1 MNDHPLKVEHHNTTS
16 DGGSIASKDYEDR
29 YFQDNGFDES
39 KEVYIGGNNLE
50 ERWESFSGS
59 CFTIGELG
67 FGLGLNFLTTMHC
80 WLKKERSFNLD
91 YIGIDKK
98 ILEKKNL
105 VLLEEAFPNLKK
117 EINIFK
123 ECDVVGHNGFECISI
138 PDLKI
143 RLILVTEDVQKAIN
157 DICISN
163 IDAWFLDGFDP
174 KKNPEMWTEDVLKA
188 VFDLSSSDSS
198 FSSFT
203 SVGRIRRALLENGF
217 EVNKVPGFGTKRHR
231 IVGRKFEENKKSLD
245 IEYFDMENLYKTKD
259 DYTANEIE
267 VFIDENKD
275 QLKREYIDFK
285 YVILNPKNL
294 IGIEEFNQEFFDEI
308 DSIENKISQGSTFDT
323 ILEDINVD
331 IIEVNEFAPSSSK
344 QINEDLIYSKK
355 TSKIDLI
362 ESGDNF
368 LLYNIDNQYDRAPD
382 LNDEI
387 IKGEIVE
394 LIYQKGKFDYNREI
408 IEEIQKKKFDNSKF
422 EELAG
427 SNKEYSSI
435 NSIEDDKLIDINSVK
450 MLYALPVN
458 SFALVNKEDKI
469 YLVKITG
476 TNKNSFNKTDE
487 KYLKFVNSQNTNNRK
502 SILQSYDQLLN
513 DKYQVQL
520 NQKTIDRV
528 KNYFK

>member
-1 MNDHPLKVEHHNTTS
+1 MIEKLKNLGWKQF
-16 DGGSIASKDYEDR
+16 GGLVLIVIIIIA
-29 YFQDNGFDES
+29 F
-39 KEVYIGGNNLE
+39 
-50 ERWESFSGS
+50 
-59 CFTIGELG
+59 G
-67 FGLGLNFLTTMHC
+67 FGGFGGGFSTNNQNNIAKINKTNVTTQDFIDYVNQSGISQ
-80 WLKKERSFNLD
+80 EAIRDNLD
-91 YIGIDKK
+91 KNIIEELLSGLISTTLID
-98 ILEKKNL
+98 LEIK
-105 VLLEEAFPNLKK
+105 
-117 EINIFK
+117 
-123 ECDVVGHNGFECISI
+123 D
-138 PDLKI
+138 
-143 RLILVTEDVQKAIN
+143 
-157 DICISN
+157 
-163 IDAWFLDGFDP
+163 
-174 KKNPEMWTEDVLKA
+174 
-188 VFDLSSSDSS
+188 FDLSINEKTILKNIKENKNFLD
-198 FSSFT
+198 
-203 SVGRIRRALLENGF
+203 ENGAFQRIKYEKFLLSNNLSAAMF
-217 EVNKVPGFGTKRHR
+217 ELQLKNRELQKHLFDFIGAGTITPNFLIEK
-231 IVGRKFEENKKSLD
+231 KFEENNKSLN

-259 DYTANEIE
+259 DYTAIEIQE
-267 VFIDENKD
+267 FINENKE

-294 IGIEEFNQEFFDEI
+294 IGIEEFNQDFFDEI

-323 ILEDINVD
+323 ILADINVD
-331 IIEVNEFAPSSSK
+331 IIEVNQFAPSSNK
-344 QINEDLIYSKK
+344 QVNEDLIYSKK
-355 TSKIDLI
+355 VSKIDLI
-362 ESGDNF
+362 ENGDNF

-394 LIYQKGKFDYNREI
+394 LIYQKGKFDYNRKI

-427 SNKEYSSI
+427 LNKEYSSI
-435 NSIEDDKLIDINSVK
+435 NSIEDDELIDINSVK

>member
-1 MNDHPLKVEHHNTTS
+1 MIEKLKELGWKKTGGFLVMAFVAFAFIFGGFGGGFSTNNQNNIAKINKTNVTTQDFIDYVNQS
-16 DGGSIASKDYEDR
+16 GISQEAIRDNLENNIIEELLSGLISTTLIDLEIEDFDISINERTILKNIKENKNFHDENGTFQRIKYEK
-29 YFQDNGFDES
+29 FLLS
-39 KEVYIGGNNLE
+39 NNLSATMFE
-50 ERWESFSGS
+50 LQLKNRELQKHLFDFIGAG
-59 CFTIGELG
+59 TITP
-67 FGLGLNFLTTMHC
+67 NFL
-80 WLKKERSFNLD
+80 
-91 YIGIDKK
+91 I
-98 ILEKKNL
+98 EK
-105 VLLEEAFPNLKK
+105 
-117 EINIFK
+117 
-123 ECDVVGHNGFECISI
+123 
-138 PDLKI
+138 
-143 RLILVTEDVQKAIN
+143 
-157 DICISN
+157 
-163 IDAWFLDGFDP
+163 
-174 KKNPEMWTEDVLKA
+174 
-188 VFDLSSSDSS
+188 
-198 FSSFT
+198 
-203 SVGRIRRALLENGF
+203 
-217 EVNKVPGFGTKRHR
+217 
-231 IVGRKFEENKKSLD
+231 KFEENNKSLN

-323 ILEDINVD
+323 ILADINVD
-331 IIEVNEFAPSSSK
+331 IIEVNEFAPSSNK

-355 TSKIDLI
+355 ASKIDLI
-362 ESGDNF
+362 ENGDNF

>member
-1 MNDHPLKVEHHNTTS
+1 MNQSGISQEAIRD
-16 DGGSIASKDYEDR
+16 
-29 YFQDNGFDES
+29 
-39 KEVYIGGNNLE
+39 NLE
-50 ERWESFSGS
+50 NNIIEELLSGLIS
-59 CFTIGELG
+59 
-67 FGLGLNFLTTMHC
+67 TT
-80 WLKKERSFNLD
+80 L
-91 YIGIDKK
+91 ID
-98 ILEKKNL
+98 LEIK
-105 VLLEEAFPNLKK
+105 
-117 EINIFK
+117 
-123 ECDVVGHNGFECISI
+123 D
-138 PDLKI
+138 
-143 RLILVTEDVQKAIN
+143 
-157 DICISN
+157 
-163 IDAWFLDGFDP
+163 
-174 KKNPEMWTEDVLKA
+174 
-188 VFDLSSSDSS
+188 FDLSINERTILKNIKENKNFHD
-198 FSSFT
+198 
-203 SVGRIRRALLENGF
+203 ENGTFQRIKYEKFLLSNNLSAPMF
-217 EVNKVPGFGTKRHR
+217 ELQLKNTALQKHLFDFIGAGTITPNFLIEK
-231 IVGRKFEENKKSLD
+231 KFEENNKSLD

-355 TSKIDLI
+355 ASKIDLI

-427 SNKEYSSI
+427 SNKKYSSI

-469 YLVKITG
+469 YLVKITR

-487 KYLKFVNSQNTNNRK
+487 KYLK
-502 SILQSYDQLLN
+502 L
-513 DKYQVQL
+513 
-520 NQKTIDRV
+520 QKTQGESSWFSFGCICTGELAGRRDELVTALTRAGIQSRPPD
-528 KNYFK
+528 YFQTLSLGLTNKQFPKKQWMLPLFPHSISIGRK

>member
-1 MNDHPLKVEHHNTTS
+1 MIEKLKNLGWKQFGGLVLIVIIIIAFGFGGFGGGFSTNNQNNIAKINKTNVTTQDFIDYVNQS
-16 DGGSIASKDYEDR
+16 GISQEAIRDNLENNIIEELLSGLISTTLIDLEIEDFDISINERTILKNIKENKNFHDENGTFQRIKYEK
-29 YFQDNGFDES
+29 FLLS
-39 KEVYIGGNNLE
+39 NNLSATMFE
-50 ERWESFSGS
+50 LQLKNRELQKHLFDFIGAG
-59 CFTIGELG
+59 TITP
-67 FGLGLNFLTTMHC
+67 NFL
-80 WLKKERSFNLD
+80 
-91 YIGIDKK
+91 I
-98 ILEKKNL
+98 EK
-105 VLLEEAFPNLKK
+105 
-117 EINIFK
+117 
-123 ECDVVGHNGFECISI
+123 
-138 PDLKI
+138 
-143 RLILVTEDVQKAIN
+143 
-157 DICISN
+157 
-163 IDAWFLDGFDP
+163 
-174 KKNPEMWTEDVLKA
+174 
-188 VFDLSSSDSS
+188 
-198 FSSFT
+198 
-203 SVGRIRRALLENGF
+203 
-217 EVNKVPGFGTKRHR
+217 
-231 IVGRKFEENKKSLD
+231 KFEENNKSLD

-355 TSKIDLI
+355 ASKIDLI
-362 ESGDNF
+362 ENGDNF